1 MNRDDCSLGFE
12 RVTAC
17 CRGCA
22 CVIMVIGVKCL
33 TGKFLMQTTGGML
46 VNVNHDGI
54 SVAEIVLSPKAA
66 VGDAAFDNWFV
77 LAHFLSPRL
86 LLSPRHKPDIPRQNA
101 R

>member
-1 MNRDDCSLGFE
+1 M
-12 RVTAC
+12 
-17 CRGCA
+17 
-22 CVIMVIGVKCL
+22 IMVIRVKCF

-46 VNVNHDGI
+46 VNVNHDSI
-54 SVAEIVLSPKAA
+54 SVAEVVFSPKVA
-66 VGDAAFDNWFV
+66 VGDAAFDNRFV

>member
-1 MNRDDCSLGFE
+1 M
-12 RVTAC
+12 
-17 CRGCA
+17 
-22 CVIMVIGVKCL
+22 
-33 TGKFLMQTTGGML
+33 
-46 VNVNHDGI
+46 
-54 SVAEIVLSPKAA
+54 AEVVLSPKVA

>member
-1 MNRDDCSLGFE
+1 M
-12 RVTAC
+12 
-17 CRGCA
+17 
-22 CVIMVIGVKCL
+22 IMVIGVKCL

-54 SVAEIVLSPKAA
+54 SVAEIVLSPKVA